1 MSKEDHPAF
10 FGKDFSNLPK
20 EQKQPTLF
28 EIMREAEAIMSL
40 TAKEIEQLEY
50 DIKFLEIIT
59 RWKNG

>member
-1 MSKEDHPAF
+1 MPKEDHPAF
-10 FGKDFSNLPK
+10 FGKDASNN
-20 EQKQPTLF
+20 QPTLF
-28 EIMREAEAIMSL
+28 EMMREAEVLMSL